1 MVNQSMKIG
10 CQVTSE
16 MQYIEFM
23 AVYSFIKLISWFDF
37 IIL

>member
-10 CQVTSE
+10 CQVTSK

-23 AVYSFIKLISWFDF
+23 AVYSFIKLISYDL
-37 IIL
+37 IL